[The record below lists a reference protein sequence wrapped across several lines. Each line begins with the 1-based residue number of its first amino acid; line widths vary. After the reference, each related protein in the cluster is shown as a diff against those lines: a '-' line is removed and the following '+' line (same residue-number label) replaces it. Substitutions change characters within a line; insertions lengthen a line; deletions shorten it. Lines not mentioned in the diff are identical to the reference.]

1 MPDTNSKKAQANK
14 VKDPFPSGATVVQV
28 AEAAGVSPSTV
39 SRILNG
45 SARVSDEK
53 RQAVEKAIFD
63 LNFKPNQLAQSLKR
77 GLSMTIGVLT
87 QAIDSPFFNETLRG
101 IEDALTSIGYAP
113 LIVSGNWNAREEAER
128 IGLLMAR
135 RVDGIIILTGHLDDD
150 TIIRFSEHVPIVA
163 TGREFDAPRARSIRL
178 DQVAGGYLATRHLI
192 DQGHRRIAH
201 IAGITAHLDAVD
213 RLAGYRKALE
223 DAGIAY
229 EPRLVVQGDFREAG
243 GLMAI
248 AQLLE
253 RGEPF
258 TAVFAA
264 NDQTAYGARLA
275 LYRKGIRVPDDVSL
289 IGFDDLPASLYTT
302 PPLTTVR
309 QPMHEIGRLLVDM
322 LHALIANKP
331 ARFALPELKLV
342 IRETTSW
349 QR

>member
-1 MPDTNSKKAQANK
+1 MPGTSSKTKANK
-14 VKDPFPSGATVVQV
+14 VKDPIPSGATVIQV

-45 SARVSDEK
+45 TARVSDEK
-53 RQAVEKAIFD
+53 RQAVEKAISD

-101 IEDALTSIGYAP
+101 IEDALTSSGYAP
-113 LIVSGNWNAREEAER
+113 LIVSGHWNAREEAER

-135 RVDGIIILTGHLDDD
+135 RVDGIIILTGHLDDE
-150 TIIRFSEHVPIVA
+150 TIVRFSEHLPIVA
-163 TGREFDAPRARSIRL
+163 TGHEFEAPRARAIRL
-178 DQVAGGYLATRHLI
+178 DHVTGGYLATKHLI
-192 DQGHRRIAH
+192 DLGHRRIAH

-213 RLAGYRKALE
+213 RLAGYRKALDE
-223 DAGIAY
+223 AGIPY

-243 GLMAI
+243 GVMAI

-258 TAVFAA
+258 TAIFAS

-289 IGFDDLPASLYTT
+289 IGFDDLPASLYAT

-309 QPMHEIGRLLVDM
+309 QPMYEVGRLSVDM
-322 LHALIANKP
+322 LRALIAGKP
-331 ARFALPELKLV
+331 TRFDLPELELV
-342 IRETTSW
+342 IRETTA
-349 QR
+349 RPR